1 MGKDIVDAQNNNLF
15 EVRGDTHLS
24 RKYRLNTIVIV
35 TCRLIMTFVQEEN
48 TLQRRRLD
56 LIL

>member
-35 TCRLIMTFVQEEN
+35 TCRLIMTFVQAEN